1 MKELRFILASVL
13 LSLGAAGCSTAFYPT
28 SGDPYADDLYQTHD
42 RTQIARRKEAEA
54 EAARLEAQARKA
66 QWEAMLAEAEA
77 SSARDDYERYTY
89 SNVLADTYESAY
101 ARRLRGFRS
110 PTYRMPSSYYEL
122 RYSPA
127 YNYVTAYDPMNYN
140 IVVMGD
146 EVWVEPKYISS
157 MFGSWGAPSYAVYG
171 GWGWPYGFGYSPW
184 GYPHYSWWDW
194 HYDWSWNFGW
204 GWGWHHGPGW
214 IAPHPPH
221 GVRPSP
227 YYPNYRPW
235 GGQSGYRGRPNG
247 AGHSSPYDSPRR
259 GNYRGTGT
267 GNYRGNGTGVAPDRG
282 NYRGSGTAT
291 GTSPRRDGAT
301 DYRNNTSRPDR
312 NTPNYNRNENTNY
325 RPAGGS
331 NYRPAGG
338 SGGGGYRSGGGSGS
352 SGSRGGGNYRR

>member
-1 MKELRFILASVL
+1 MKELRFIFASAL
-13 LSLGAAGCSTAFYPT
+13 LSLGAAGCSTAFFAT
-28 SGDPYADDLYQTHD
+28 NGDGYADDLYATHD
-42 RTQIARRKEAEA
+42 RTQIARRKQAEA
-54 EAARLEAQARKA
+54 EAARLEAEARKA

-77 SSARDDYERYTY
+77 VSARNDYENHTY

-127 YNYVTAYDPMNYN
+127 YHYVTAYDPMNYN

-146 EVWVEPKYISS
+146 QVWVEPKYISS
-157 MFGSWGAPSYAVYG
+157 MFGYWGAPPYSLYG
-171 GWGWPYGFGYSPW
+171 GWGWPYYNFGYASW

-204 GWGWHHGPGW
+204 GWGWHRPFPPVHAGNHT
-214 IAPHPPH
+214 PH
-221 GVRPSP
+221 
-227 YYPNYRPW
+227 YPNYRPW
-235 GGQSGYRGRPNG
+235 GGQSGYRGKPTVNR
-247 AGHSSPYDSPRR
+247 SSPYTLPRG

-267 GNYRGNGTGVAPDRG
+267 TGNYRGTPASGTSG
-282 NYRGSGTAT
+282 NYRGT
-291 GTSPRRDGAT
+291 GTPAGNPPRNGAT
-301 DYRNNTSRPDR
+301 NYRSNTTRQEQTQP
-312 NTPNYNRNENTNY
+312 TYNRNENSNY
-325 RPAGGS
+325 RSGGSNYRSGGS

-338 SGGGGYRSGGGSGS
+338 SGGGYRSGGGSSGSS